1 VPRTLRLLAVL
12 ALPLL
17 AAACSPGR
25 TIEAAG
31 LLRDVAG
38 AEAPGVAPAEAPT
51 PRVAVTYA
59 ARDGAT
65 SRRAD
70 LYRPSAARGA
80 LVLVPGA
87 AEAAL
92 DDPRLVAFAGALA
105 GRGFLVLVPALPGED
120 PLRVSAADTG
130 AVGDALR
137 FLTGE
142 DAFPTAGLAALSYA
156 AGPAL
161 AAALEPDLR
170 ERVAFVV
177 AIGGYHD
184 ITAAITFLTT
194 GAFRDD
200 PEAPWRTAPTD
211 ARAKWRFLA
220 ANADRV
226 GDRADARTLA
236 AIAEARLARPEADT
250 GHLAARLGPE
260 GRAVHALLVNRDP
273 ERVPALIAALPPG
286 LAGEIAALDLARR
299 DLGRLAAPLILIHGR
314 TDPLVPYTESLALAR
329 AAGPAG
335 PAGASVHLIDG
346 LDHVDLG
353 PAGLGDLATLLRATY
368 RILAARDAAPPPAGP
383 VRLSVTRPEAGP

>member
-1 VPRTLRLLAVL
+1 VPRTLRLLAIL
-12 ALPLL
+12 ALTLL

-25 TIEAAG
+25 TTEAVG
-31 LLRDVAG
+31 LLRDVADAG
-38 AEAPGVAPAEAPT
+38 APGIVPADAP
-51 PRVAVTYA
+51 RRAVTYA
-59 ARDGAT
+59 ARDGADP
-65 SRRAD
+65 RRAD
-70 LYRPSAARGA
+70 LYRPAAARGA

-105 GRGFLVLVPALPGED
+105 RSGFLVLVPALPGEE
-120 PLRVSAADTG
+120 PLRVSAADAG
-130 AVGDALR
+130 AVADAVR

-142 DAFPTAGLAALSYA
+142 HAFPTAGLAALSYA
-156 AGPAL
+156 AGPTL

-170 ERVAFVV
+170 ERVGFVV

-184 ITAAITFLTT
+184 ITAAITFITT
-194 GAFRDD
+194 GAFREHHSD
-200 PEAPWRTAPTD
+200 PWRTAPVD

-226 GDRADARTLA
+226 GDPADARTLA

-250 GHLAARLGPE
+250 GPLAARLGPE

-286 LAGEIAALDLARR
+286 LAREIAALDLARR

-335 PAGASVHLIDG
+335 ASVHLIDG

-368 RILAARDAAPPPAGP
+368 RILAERDAAPPPAGP
-383 VRLSVTRPEAGP
+383 VALSVTLPDAGP